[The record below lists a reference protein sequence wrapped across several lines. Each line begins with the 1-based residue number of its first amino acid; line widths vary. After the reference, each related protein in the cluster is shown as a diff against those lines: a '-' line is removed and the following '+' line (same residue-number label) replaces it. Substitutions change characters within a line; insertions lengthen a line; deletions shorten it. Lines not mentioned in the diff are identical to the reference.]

1 MKSQIFKKWWFWV
14 IVVVFIG
21 ALANN
26 NNSDKEKAEAAPK
39 QQPAATPAA
48 TQPPADAVVQK
59 EAPATATP
67 APTDAKKEADKKE
80 TSDNKFGNIGIT
92 ANQFK
97 TAFNKA
103 AAEFKSDLKIG
114 SLKVEDGAVQ
124 NTFSTKLTEH
134 LYVNGSVNKSDG
146 KLREVYVL
154 GNGDGTPKSGA
165 DLMVSF
171 GLIVTATNP
180 NLSADERGTVFKD
193 LGLIG
198 DNVDIK
204 KLDKSIVR
212 KNIKYTI
219 KYMDQIGFMFIAS
232 DPNEK

>member
-1 MKSQIFKKWWFWV
+1 MKSQILKKWWFWV
-14 IVVVFIG
+14 IVVVFIA

-26 NNSDKEKAEAAPK
+26 NNSEKEKAEATPK

-48 TQPPADAVVQK
+48 TEPPVNTAAQK
-59 EAPATATP
+59 EPAATATP
-67 APTDAKKEADKKE
+67 APADTKKE
-80 TSDNKFGNIGIT
+80 TEKKETADTQFGNIGLT
-92 ANQFK
+92 ASQFK
-97 TAFNKA
+97 SAFNKA
-103 AAEFKSDLKIG
+103 SAEFKSDLKIG
-114 SLKVEDGAVQ
+114 NLKVEDGAVQ
-124 NTFSTKLTEH
+124 NTFSTKLTEY
-134 LYVNGSVNKSDG
+134 LYVNGSVNKSNG
-146 KLREVYVL
+146 KLREVYIL
-154 GNGDGTPKSGA
+154 GSGDGTPKSGA

-180 NLSADERGTVFKD
+180 DLSADERGTVFKE